1 MKKKF
6 KFTARVISVILSV
19 LLFAGYTSASDVC
32 GGHCRIKEHQRER
45 NVVEFG
51 NRRNG

>member
-19 LLFAGYTSASDVC
+19 LLFAD
-32 GGHCRIKEHQRER
+32 ILPLQ
-45 NVVEFG
+45 EFG
-51 NRRNG
+51 NRPNG